1 MRQKR
6 SRRLAD
12 RPPSF
17 RAESGKE
24 ILVQQDVAARN
35 DKTTKRGRVVAFHFV
50 SSLAYAAHPSSS
62 TRSLNLSFD
71 RRKSKLSSQVQRS
84 TGLFGESRELDR
96 EPANVGSLVNFLSS
110 LASLGAEGRA
120 VRVRR
125 IVAIESLNLY
135 IQREIPVFGIVDGV
149 VVIGII
155 VSESLIVTVNPL
167 TRPGRTASQR
177 PTWS

>member
-1 MRQKR
+1 
-6 SRRLAD
+6 
-12 RPPSF
+12 
-17 RAESGKE
+17 
-24 ILVQQDVAARN
+24 
-35 DKTTKRGRVVAFHFV
+35 
-50 SSLAYAAHPSSS
+50 
-62 TRSLNLSFD
+62 
-71 RRKSKLSSQVQRS
+71 LSSQAQRS
-84 TGLFGESRELDR
+84 TGLSGESRELDR
-96 EPANVGSLVNFLSS
+96 ERANVGSLVNSLSS

-125 IVAIESLNLY
+125 IVATESLNLY

-167 TRPGRTASQR
+167 TRPGRTPSQR